1 MSQIEK
7 GILYIE
13 LNLIQMYFVLL
24 STQSLAAQSLEQ
36 SVGHAQV
43 TQALKPRTGQRQS
56 SG

>member
-24 STQSLAAQSLEQ
+24 STQSLATQSLEQ